1 MAKRKKDL
9 LAILSDKPTKDDLLN
24 FKDYSDL
31 LTNVVVNSETPSTI
45 GIFGDWGSGKT
56 SLMLMI
62 DEHLQKK
69 NIKTIWFNAW
79 KYDKEEALWRAL
91 IFSILKGLS
100 AGQKEIDDATL
111 KLYAAVSTESL
122 GKVQI
127 DWLEIG
133 KTALK
138 GIVFFM
144 APLLLIPGIANAFAN
159 AGFLDQISNA
169 FTKRKVQQSQ
179 ERISSIEQFEDLY
192 KQLIANY
199 FDGGE
204 RVVVFIDD
212 LDRCLPIRSLEVF
225 EALKSFL
232 DADGCV
238 YVVACDTRLIDQGL
252 REKYT
257 DKSGINIEDY
267 LGKIVQF
274 SFAIPPIRTE
284 DAEHFIKN
292 LGWGID
298 SDEILHLISATLER
312 NPRKLKRF
320 LTDLKIKG
328 QLVKT
333 RSLLLKSET
342 LIKMSCISYT
352 WKDFWSA
359 SLKDISVFDRAQRI
373 AFLSAD
379 IELSPDDMDFKKL
392 FQIDE
397 RLCNYLCSQPT
408 VTSADLHEYIFLST
422 ATSASLP
429 EKQVFEKAGNLN
441 ELQNIKKHPFFDG
454 FIDLGYIDQII
465 PTINNGAKLIMLSG
479 VNGSGKTTLLRMI
492 DQLDASSFVPVY
504 IKMIGLVDGYKTTN
518 KLFYELARLISQ
530 SIVDKGI
537 LIHFKPRKDEITFSE
552 FEEFFAKVS
561 AAAEHK
567 EKRLV
572 LMIDDVGPLF
582 LTAVAERF
590 DRDFTLNAR
599 KFLFEHKN
607 LAVILGSNT
616 NINNFPQSIRDSIIG
631 TIDLQIEL
639 GKISSKNSTKEYE
652 QLMSMSINEYTNG
665 DAYRLLFLCENQ
677 LRQLISTQFDRFDWW
692 ERGLPKNISDR
703 ASRILNE
710 MRTTNVFVNSE
721 NTSLLEVL
729 SLGELFKLIL
739 DNDTWENIFK
749 NVFPSK
755 TFIETTSSMIL
766 RARNSIAHSRS
777 LFPDE
782 LKHFIVT
789 AKDLLK
795 LIYEKNL
802 EQ

>member
-1 MAKRKKDL
+1 MVKKKKDL

-24 FKDYSDL
+24 FKDYSNL
-31 LTNVVVNSETPSTI
+31 LTNVALNSETPSTI

-111 KLYAAVSTESL
+111 KLYAAVSTEKL

-138 GIVFFM
+138 GIVFFA
-144 APLLLIPGIANAFAN
+144 APLFLIPGIANAFAN
-159 AGFLDQISNA
+159 ASFLDQISNA

-192 KQLIANY
+192 KQLIAKY

-212 LDRCLPIRSLEVF
+212 LDRCLPVRSLEVF

-252 REKYT
+252 REKYI

-274 SFAIPPIRTE
+274 SFNIPPIRTE

-333 RSLLLKSET
+333 RGLLLKPET
-342 LIKMSCISYT
+342 LIKMSCITST
-352 WKDFWSA
+352 WKEFWSA
-359 SLKDISVFDRAQRI
+359 SLKDISIFDRAQKI
-373 AFLSAD
+373 ALLSAD
-379 IELSPDDMDFKKL
+379 IEVSPDDIDFRKL

-397 RLCNYLCSQPT
+397 RLCNYLRSQPI
-408 VTSADLHEYIFLST
+408 VTSADLHEYIFLAT
-422 ATSASLP
+422 ATSASFP
-429 EKQVFEKAGNLN
+429 EQQISEKAGKAIDNPDVKNRLY
-441 ELQNIKKHPFFDG
+441 PDD
-454 FIDLGYIDQII
+454 FINLGYIDQII
-465 PTINNGAKLIMLSG
+465 SAINSGTQLITLSG
-479 VNGSGKTTLLRMI
+479 VNGSGKTTLLNVI
-492 DQLDASSFVPVY
+492 DHLEINSFVSIR
-504 IKMIGLVDGYKTTN
+504 IKMVGLLDGYKTENT
-518 KLFYELARLISQ
+518 LLYEIARLISQ
-530 SIVDKGI
+530 NIVDKGI
-537 LIHFKPRKDEITFSE
+537 SVHFKPQKDEISFSE
-552 FEEFFAKVS
+552 FEEFFTKVS
-561 AAAEHK
+561 SATK
-567 EKRLV
+567 IKGKRLV
-572 LMIDDVGPLF
+572 LMVDDLGSLA
-582 LTAVAERF
+582 LLSIEERF
-590 DRDFTLNAR
+590 GRNFMLNAR
-599 KFLFEHKN
+599 EFLLGNKN
-607 LAVILGSNT
+607 LTVILSSNT
-616 NINNFPQSIRDSIIG
+616 NVKNFPPPIRDSIVELVG
-631 TIDLQIEL
+631 LSIEL
-639 GKISSKNSTKEYE
+639 GKISSGNTIKEYE
-652 QLMSMSINEYTNG
+652 QLMSMPVNEFSNG
-665 DAYRLLFLCENQ
+665 EAYKLLFLCENQ
-677 LRQLISTQFDRFDWW
+677 LRKLISIQFDRFDWW
-692 ERGLPKNISDR
+692 QRGLSKNISD
-703 ASRILNE
+703 
-710 MRTTNVFVNSE
+710 
-721 NTSLLEVL
+721 TSLRRLGNKSINNESTLDVL
-729 SLGELFKLIL
+729 TLGELFKLIL
-739 DNDTWENIFK
+739 DNDNWENIFK
-749 NVFPSK
+749 DIFPSRE
-755 TFIETTSSMIL
+755 FIEDNSSAIL
-766 RARNSIAHSRS
+766 RARNSIAHSRD
-777 LFPDE
+777 LLPAE
-782 LKHFIVT
+782 LVRFIVT

-795 LIYEKNL
+795 LIYAKNL
-802 EQ
+802 D